1 MKPNGY
7 QITTTVPGFERGD
20 ILNVTERYRHWHRDE
35 MALEQITSSPGSR
48 TVIVTE
54 ELTGFSEGDVLDETS
69 RFGDWHTYSR
79 IFDGGREPLEVA
91 VRTDGPVR
99 ITTETLAH
107 IADPITATAPSPGE
121 AETNQG

>member
-69 RFGDWHTYSR
+69 RFGDWHSYSR
-79 IFDGGREPLEVA
+79 TFDADRDRLDAA

-99 ITTETLAH
+99 LTMETLSR
-107 IADPITATAPSPGE
+107 IADPITATAPTAG
-121 AETNQG
+121 AVETNQG